1 MRDIAFKM
9 IKVFVKNKQNQSQI
23 DNINTNI

>member
-1 MRDIAFKM
+1 MRVIAFKM